1 MGEGRGGFE
10 MHADVV
16 GGGDARGSNR
26 DHVTRYL
33 GSDDNKVTARIIG
46 PIEGILYFCSMYL
59 REPFYNIYI
68 PPNCSSY
75 YVKKNICIYPAS
87 RSLPTSSSSES
98 GPGWTTFLLLLLTFT
113 RCLSN
118 SSL

>member
-33 GSDDNKVTARIIG
+33 GSDDNKVTAG
-46 PIEGILYFCSMYL
+46 SLDPLKVFCIFVL
-59 REPFYNIYI
+59 
-68 PPNCSSY
+68 
-75 YVKKNICIYPAS
+75 CIYESPFITYIY
-87 RSLPTSSSSES
+87 LPTVL
-98 GPGWTTFLLLLLTFT
+98 PIM
-113 RCLSN
+113 
-118 SSL
+118 